1 MEESITEMSL
11 GILANIKLD
20 SRRSAS
26 KQLIRQGEMIYF
38 LLLGRYTFTKN
49 VRKIHRMKIVFFWK
63 IYHASIIDELIMRV
77 NFRISKFLKTS
88 LSKY

>member
-1 MEESITEMSL
+1 MSL

-49 VRKIHRMKIVFFWK
+49 VRKIHRMKIVFF
-63 IYHASIIDELIMRV
+63 
-77 NFRISKFLKTS
+77 
-88 LSKY
+88 